1 MATRKFIALGTAS
14 QVPTRQRNHNGYFLQ
29 WDDEGILFDPG
40 EGTQRQM
47 IFANVSASDITK
59 ICITHFHGDHCLG
72 LAGVIQ
78 RLSLDKVPHT
88 VEVYY
93 PASGQQYFDR
103 LKNASIFYNMARI
116 QERPITEP
124 GIIFSS
130 ANFTLEAQPLAHSVE
145 SWGYRLQELDS
156 VTMMPEKLAALG
168 IRGAEIGQ
176 LKQQGTLE
184 KNGQVI
190 SVAQVSAPKL
200 GQSMAFVMDTGVC
213 EAAVTLARNVDL
225 FVCESTYLSSEQN
238 EAESRGH
245 LTARQAAMMA
255 QTAQAKLLVLTHF
268 SQRYNT
274 IDEFVREAYPIH
286 PNVIAVQDGD
296 VIKMPKKREGGKAEP
311 LQI

>member
-1 MATRKFIALGTAS
+1 MSTRKFIALGTAS
-14 QVPTRQRNHNGYFLQ
+14 QVPTRHRNHNGYFLK

-47 IFANVSASDITK
+47 IFANVAASEITK

-78 RLSLDKVPHT
+78 RLSLDKVAHA

-93 PASGQQYFDR
+93 PASGQQYLEN
-103 LKNASIFYNMARI
+103 LKNASIFYNTANL

-124 GIIFSS
+124 GIIWQ
-130 ANFTLEAQPLAHSVE
+130 NEKCTLETLPLRHSVE
-145 SWGYRLQELDS
+145 TWGFRWQEKDT
-156 VTMMPEKLAALG
+156 VTMQPEKLAALG
-168 IRGAEIGQ
+168 IRGAAVGQ
-176 LKQQGTLE
+176 LKRDGALE
-184 KNGQVI
+184 KDGRVI
-190 SVAQVSAPKL
+190 SLDEVSEPKI
-200 GQSMAFVMDTGVC
+200 GQSMAFVMDTGMC
-213 EAAVTLARNVDL
+213 DAAITLAKGVSL
-225 FVCESTYLSSEQN
+225 LVCESTYLATEQA

-245 LTARQAAMMA
+245 LTARQAAMIA

-274 IDEFVREAYPIH
+274 IDEFVREAYQVH

-296 VIKMPKKREGGKAEP
+296 VVTIPKKSEVLP
-311 LQI
+311 